1 MKAKSLLLSTAAML
15 TAFGVYAQNDITPDR
30 FKFANQPEG
39 EYKIDYFNSG
49 ANPTTGWQL
58 PIDKSDAGFL
68 VLAGAPAKMGQSEE
82 VATSNM
88 GQSIQKLTT
97 IVDLGGEVGKVLC
110 VKGQSSAYE
119 NGAENIADADIGWF
133 NFNFYSPYSKTPIS
147 TSDADEK
154 PIRVRMVFSIVHNTQ
169 TSTDEMFKLSTQTLA
184 NNPTN
189 GGGLFNA
196 GDFQLLDEEG
206 NPVYDESWNVPY
218 DPTKWM
224 IFEFDCLVGTE
235 SGNPTRL
242 KMEFANGVWA
252 QGAVLIKEVK
262 FLTEPVGEPIQRQY
276 VTYKPGDDASVADL
290 LKEDAFTVSGDQV
303 TFNAAGEVYGLNGMK
318 VATAKAGETV
328 QLNAG
333 FYIVRANGESSKLI
347 VK

>member
-1 MKAKSLLLSTAAML
+1 MKAKSLLLSAAAML
-15 TAFGVYAQNDITPDR
+15 TAFGAYAQNDITPDR

-39 EYKIDYFNSG
+39 EYKINYFNSG
-49 ANPTTGWQL
+49 ANIPTGWQL
-58 PIDKSDAGFL
+58 PIEHSDAGYL
-68 VLAGAPAKMGQSEE
+68 VLAGAPGKLGQSEE
-82 VATSNM
+82 VPTSNM
-88 GQSIQKLTT
+88 GQSIQKMTT

-110 VKGQSSAYE
+110 VKGPNSNYE
-119 NGAENIADADIGWF
+119 NGAEKLSGADIGWF
-133 NFNFYSPYSKTPIS
+133 NFNFFSPYSKTPIS
-147 TSDADEK
+147 TSDADQK

-169 TSTDEMFKLSTQTLA
+169 TSADEMFKLATSTLA
-184 NNPTN
+184 NNQTN
-189 GGGLFNA
+189 FGGLFNA

-206 NPVYDESWNVPY
+206 EPVLDEEWNAQY
-218 DPTKWM
+218 DPTRWM
-224 IFEFDCLVGTE
+224 VYEFDCTVGTE
-235 SGNPTRL
+235 AGNPTRV
-242 KMEFANGVWA
+242 KMEFSNGIWME
-252 QGAVLIKEVK
+252 GAVLIKELK
-262 FLTEPVGEPIQRQY
+262 FMTEPVGEPVEREY

-290 LKEDAFTVSGDQV
+290 FKEKAFTVSGDQV

>member
-1 MKAKSLLLSTAAML
+1 MKAKSLLLSAAAML
-15 TAFGVYAQNDITPDR
+15 TAFGAYAQNDITPDR

-39 EYKIDYFNSG
+39 EYKINYFNSG
-49 ANPTTGWQL
+49 ANIPTGWQL
-58 PIDKSDAGFL
+58 PIEHSDAGYL
-68 VLAGAPAKMGQSEE
+68 VLAGAPGKLGQSEE
-82 VATSNM
+82 VPTSNM
-88 GQSIQKLTT
+88 GQSIQKMTT

-110 VKGQSSAYE
+110 VKGPNSNYE
-119 NGAENIADADIGWF
+119 NGAEKLSGADIGWF
-133 NFNFYSPYSKTPIS
+133 NFNFFSPYSKTPIS
-147 TSDADEK
+147 TSDADQK

-169 TSTDEMFKLSTQTLA
+169 TSTDEMFKLATSTLA
-184 NNPTN
+184 NNQTN
-189 GGGLFNA
+189 FGGLFNA
-196 GDFQLLDEEG
+196 GDFQLLDENG
-206 NPVYDESWNVPY
+206 SPAYDENWQVPY

-224 IFEFDCLVGTE
+224 VYEFDCTVGTE
-235 SGNPTRL
+235 AGNPTRV
-242 KMEFANGVWA
+242 KMEFSNGIWME
-252 QGAVLIKEVK
+252 GAVLIKELK
-262 FLTEPVGEPIQRQY
+262 FMTEPVGEPVEREY

-290 LKEDAFTVSGDQV
+290 FKEKAFTVSGDQV

>member
-39 EYKIDYFNSG
+39 EYKIDYFVTT
-49 ANPTTGWQL
+49 ANPANGWQI
-58 PIDKSDAGFL
+58 PIDRSDDGFL
-68 VLAGAPAKMGQSEE
+68 MVAGAPAGIPATEE
-82 VATSNM
+82 TPSTNM

-110 VKGQSSAYE
+110 MKGKASKYE
-119 NGAENIADADIGWF
+119 NGAENIPDADIRWF
-133 NFNFYSPYSKTPIS
+133 NYNFYTPFTFTPIS
-147 TSDADEK
+147 TSEDDQN
-154 PIRVRMVFSIVHNTQ
+154 PIRVRLVFSIVHNTQ
-169 TSTDEMFKLSTQTLA
+169 TSTDEIFKMYASTLA
-184 NNPTN
+184 NSPTPVN
-189 GGGLFNA
+189 GLFSA
-196 GDFQLLDEEG
+196 ADFQLLDEEG
-206 NPVYDESWNVPY
+206 DPVLDEEWKAQY
-218 DPTKWM
+218 DPTRWM
-224 IFEFDCLVGTE
+224 VYEFDFVVGTE
-235 SGNPTRL
+235 AGNPARL
-242 KMEFANGVWA
+242 KMEIANAIWA
-252 QGAVLIKEVK
+252 EGAILIKELK
-262 FLTEPVGEPIQRQY
+262 FLTEPVGEPVQRQY
-276 VTYKPGDDASVADL
+276 VTYKPGDDSSVADL
-290 LKEDAFTVSGDQV
+290 FKEKAFTVSGDQV